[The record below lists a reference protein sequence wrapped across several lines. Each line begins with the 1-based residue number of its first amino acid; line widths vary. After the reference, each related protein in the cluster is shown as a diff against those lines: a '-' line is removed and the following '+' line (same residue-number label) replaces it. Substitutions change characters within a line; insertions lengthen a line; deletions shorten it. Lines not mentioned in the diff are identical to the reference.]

1 MPLKKWDDGI
11 TKKLKDMSSF
21 MTTFTFPPK
30 IESSSAK
37 KIVEPILETWNAN
50 YVFVY
55 VWIIHSPMKNFQEHA
70 I

>member
-1 MPLKKWDDGI
+1 
-11 TKKLKDMSSF
+11 

-30 IESSSAK
+30 IESSLAK

-55 VWIIHSPMKNFQEHA
+55 VWIIHSLIKNF
-70 I
+70 

>member
-1 MPLKKWDDGI
+1 
-11 TKKLKDMSSF
+11 MSSF

-37 KIVEPILETWNAN
+37 KLVEPILETWNAN